1 MVNAVLNIEHEF
13 VCAAIPIQLD
23 GMKVGLM
30 RQFIVLCGPS
40 YGRSPK
46 PHMYGVTNPFPWM
59 TLISLLTQKGKTKFF
74 EKCAKSGVGFHS
86 PLPPLLI
93 DCQSLSLS
101 LFSRC
106 FASLRFRFLAP

>member
-59 TLISLLTQKGKTKFF
+59 TLISLLLKK
-74 EKCAKSGVGFHS
+74 EKLS
-86 PLPPLLI
+86 
-93 DCQSLSLS
+93 SLKNVPKVAL
-101 LFSRC
+101 
-106 FASLRFRFLAP
+106 ASTVPFPRY